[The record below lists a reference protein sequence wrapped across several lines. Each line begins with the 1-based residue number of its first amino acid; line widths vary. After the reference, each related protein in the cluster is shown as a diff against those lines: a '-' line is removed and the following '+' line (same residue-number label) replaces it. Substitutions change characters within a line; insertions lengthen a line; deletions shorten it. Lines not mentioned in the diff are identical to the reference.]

1 MADGALIVCAT
12 PIGNLGDVSER
23 LHQALDD
30 ADVIYAEDTRR
41 AAKLLRHLGIEV
53 PLHSLFEGNEMERS
67 QQLVDH
73 VASGL
78 RVALVSDAGTPV
90 VSDPGAAAVRIAL
103 EKGLEVTTIPGPS
116 AVTSALAVSGFTGD
130 RFVFDGF
137 LPRKGK
143 DRDRRLQEMAT
154 ADRPVVLFVS
164 PHRVSQ
170 DLTDL
175 ARFCGPGRR
184 VTVARELTKL
194 HEEVWTGS
202 LEEAIAKFE
211 TGAKGEI
218 TVVVG
223 PGDPVPVDET
233 KAIEEARR
241 LTDDGMSVSEAARLS
256 AEVSGVSRRLIYQ
269 ALIEDQGTS

>member
-12 PIGNLGDVSER
+12 PIGNLGDVSKR
-23 LHQALDD
+23 LHQALED

-67 QQLVDH
+67 QQLVDD

-90 VSDPGAAAVRIAL
+90 VSDPGAAAVRLAL
-103 EKGLEVTTIPGPS
+103 ERGLEVTTIPGPS

-137 LPRKGK
+137 LPRKGE
-143 DRDRRLQEMAT
+143 DRDRRLRDVAA
-154 ADRPVVLFVS
+154 ADRPAVLFVS
-164 PHRVSQ
+164 PHRVVQ

-175 ARFCGPGRR
+175 ARVCGPGRR
-184 VTVARELTKL
+184 ITVVRELTKL

-211 TGAKGEI
+211 TGTKGEI
-218 TVVVG
+218 TVVIG
-223 PGDPVPVDET
+223 PGDPAPVDET
-233 KAIEEARR
+233 KSIEEARR
-241 LTDDGMSVSEAARLS
+241 LVDDGMSISEAARLS
-256 AEVSGVSRRLIYQ
+256 AEISGVSRRLIYQ